1 MSVDAEVGVEPLPAY
16 PKIKVDL
23 VAPLTALVLVL
34 VATNRDASAGAAL
47 RVALVWVFSTRMVHL
62 VAAVCP
68 RVVLQL
74 AALTKAGACVG
85 GAVVAAACQRVA
97 LQVASS

>member
-1 MSVDAEVGVEPLPAY
+1 VEPLPAY

-23 VAPLTALVLVL
+23 VAPLTALVLVLVL

-62 VAAVCP
+62 VAAVCL
-68 RVVLQL
+68 RVALQL
-74 AALTKAGACVG
+74 AALTK
-85 GAVVAAACQRVA
+85 RM
-97 LQVASS
+97 ASSGLRAIKSA